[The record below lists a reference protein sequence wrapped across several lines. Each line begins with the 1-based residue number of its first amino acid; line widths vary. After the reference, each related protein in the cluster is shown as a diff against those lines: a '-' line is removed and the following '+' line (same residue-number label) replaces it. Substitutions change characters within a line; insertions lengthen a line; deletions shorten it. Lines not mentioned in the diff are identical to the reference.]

1 MGFDT
6 YESAS
11 SQNYAQSGRR
21 LSKQT
26 WAILGKIREV
36 DDFLGNTTDA
46 RQTLRESHP
55 EVMFAAL
62 NGGRPMTH
70 TKKTADGFKATFREF
85 VAFGASE
92 RISRILTKAQDA
104 LGVPPSPN
112 FAEFTKTMEGIG
124 LAREEAFAL
133 AGYQMIGWNYRMQ
146 LIPYADE
153 LPAIE
158 RTAFDVAT
166 RAFYGTPGVGRI
178 FYDTFVKP
186 KAHPDGVRYV
196 ENLLAQPG

>member
-1 MGFDT
+1 MNWDAIGAIGQVLGSLAVFVT
-6 YESAS
+6 LGYLAVQIRHAQEQAQRAL
-11 SQNYAQSGRR
+11 SQSR
-21 LSKQT
+21 S
-26 WAILGKIREV
+26 E
-36 DDFLGNTTDA
+36 
-46 RQTLRESHP
+46 
-55 EVMFAAL
+55 
-62 NGGRPMTH
+62 
-70 TKKTADGFKATFREF
+70 TFREF